1 MRSKSFNKAP
11 LPIFGYLLT
20 LVGFVFLGSFTA
32 ALALGST
39 LAGFFGIAMVASYA
53 LAVLCFVLR
62 SRQMAA
68 ADPEADI
75 VLGFDPIRG
84 DTDRSAAER
93 YLARYRSNAA

>member
-1 MRSKSFNKAP
+1 MSKKSFNKAP
-11 LPIFGYLLT
+11 LPVFGYLLT

-32 ALALGST
+32 ALAFGSG
-39 LAGFFGIAMVASYA
+39 LAVWFGAAMVASYA

-62 SRQMAA
+62 SRHMAA

-84 DTDRSAAER
+84 DTDRRAAER
-93 YLARYRSNAA
+93 YLARYRARAA

>member
-1 MRSKSFNKAP
+1 MSRRSFDKAP
-11 LPIFGYLLT
+11 LPVFGYLLT

-32 ALALGST
+32 ALALGSN
-39 LAGFFGIAMVASYA
+39 LVGFFGVAMVASYA

-68 ADPEADI
+68 ADPDADI

-84 DTDRSAAER
+84 DTDRRAAER
-93 YLARYRSNAA
+93 YLARYRRRAA